1 LENKVTEVMVLLDE
15 IISKGFDGGLL
26 IQGLAKHVR
35 NVMMAK
41 DPQTLSLLEVSEQ
54 QRQRY
59 QEQAKKTPL
68 PFLYGALKLMNQC
81 DVNYRQS
88 SNKRLLVELTL
99 IEIAQLTQPDEGG
112 ASSGRKPRRLKSLF
126 KQLTL
131 SIQQQKAAPQVA
143 AAECVVSTEH
153 GAATESGASN
163 TPNPAKPSS
172 PAAPNQSA
180 PKRPM
185 LKSAV
190 SMSFK
195 NVLQNARPKKMSVIP
210 GTLDA
215 SDPNATPKDE
225 EQSFSQQDLE
235 LQWML
240 MCNRMPQKLSGIAVR
255 MKNMNP
261 VITDFPNVEVTA
273 DNQVAL
279 EQLEQIK
286 GSILS
291 TLKLYLHNKSI
302 TFTVR
307 VAEHHEQV
315 RILTRREQYEQM
327 VKENPSIGKLR
338 DLLDLELA

>member
-1 LENKVTEVMVLLDE
+1 
-15 IISKGFDGGLL
+15 
-26 IQGLAKHVR
+26 
-35 NVMMAK
+35 
-41 DPQTLSLLEVSEQ
+41 
-54 QRQRY
+54 
-59 QEQAKKTPL
+59 
-68 PFLYGALKLMNQC
+68 
-81 DVNYRQS
+81 
-88 SNKRLLVELTL
+88 
-99 IEIAQLTQPDEGG
+99 
-112 ASSGRKPRRLKSLF
+112 
-126 KQLTL
+126 
-131 SIQQQKAAPQVA
+131 
-143 AAECVVSTEH
+143 
-153 GAATESGASN
+153 
-163 TPNPAKPSS
+163 
-172 PAAPNQSA
+172 
-180 PKRPM
+180 M

-195 NVLQNARPKKMSVIP
+195 NVLQNARPKKMSFIP

-302 TFTVR
+302 KLSLR
-307 VAEHHEQV
+307 LAEQEENV
-315 RILTRREQYEQM
+315 PILSRREQYKLME
-327 VKENPSIGKLR
+327 KENPSIAKLR
-338 DLLDLELA
+338 ELLNLELA